1 MLEFFFLRQ
10 RQMAEAK
17 STATS
22 SSKCSAF
29 LSRYLQ
35 HISLAASFS
44 KFFTL
49 EYELSFA
56 IWISSAIISFCSKE
70 RDTLVKAKLTQT
82 FISIWITENVSLAIY
97 LLLLLLNGWFT
108 RPKSFK
114 NLHSCNWQKCLFSE
128 ERKGQRFSLHVSNV
142 KFTKADPALL
152 GLCPFIGMKNNQHC
166 I

>member
-17 STATS
+17 SIATS
-22 SSKCSAF
+22 SSKCPAF

-56 IWISSAIISFCSKE
+56 IWISSAIISFYSKK
-70 RDTLVKAKLTQT
+70 RDTLVKGKLTQT
-82 FISIWITENVSLAIY
+82 FISIWITENMNLAIY
-97 LLLLLLNGWFT
+97 YLLLLLNGWFT
-108 RPKSFK
+108 DLKALRISIHATDRNVCFHRREKAKDF
-114 NLHSCNWQKCLFSE
+114 LCMCLMSN
-128 ERKGQRFSLHVSNV
+128 SL
-142 KFTKADPALL
+142 
-152 GLCPFIGMKNNQHC
+152 
-166 I
+166 